1 MSDDRSSLYR
11 QAKEAGVKLDKPYA
25 SYRASELK
33 TLIAEHEAAA
43 LMSAATVAAE
53 EVVETPAPATPVA
66 EAAPTPRSATRGA
79 APAPATPAAP
89 RVAERA
95 TQGHP
100 ARAARNPETLEEL
113 EMVVAAY
120 TARGALV
127 EGTEIKYRN
136 YTVPVISRGAD
147 RAGLTH
153 DYPADRP
160 LRVDLQGRIWFR
172 DDVPKPAIPRARMT
186 RKTRYTDSGVK
197 EERTYH
203 DDGRIDEIY
212 EVAGEESREL
222 TVTTT
227 LPSYQVGRYK
237 DSRFPFMIHV
247 YNQQQGFDYSDV
259 IEYYGGR
266 ELVPGTIKT
275 VYIGNMLCF
284 HISSTVQTIENSYSQ
299 LMRRS

>member
-43 LMSAATVAAE
+43 LMSAVTVAAE
-53 EVVETPAPATPVA
+53 AAAAPATPVA
-66 EAAPTPRSATRGA
+66 EAAPPPRSAPT
-79 APAPATPAAP
+79 PATPTPATPAAP
-89 RVAERA
+89 RVAERD
-95 TQGHP
+95 TSGRP
-100 ARAARNPETLEEL
+100 ARAARNAETLEEL
-113 EMVVAAY
+113 ELVVAAY
-120 TARGALV
+120 KERGALV

-136 YTVPVISRGAD
+136 YVIPVIGRGAD

-186 RKTRYTDSGVK
+186 RKTRYKDSGVK

-222 TVTTT
+222 TITTT

-247 YNQQQGFDYSDV
+247 YNQQQGFDYGDV

>member
-11 QAKEAGVKLDKPYA
+11 QAKEAGVKLDKPYT
-25 SYRASELK
+25 SYKVPELK
-33 TLIAEHEAAA
+33 ALLADHEATA
-43 LMSAATVAAE
+43 LMERALDDAVPAPVAP
-53 EVVETPAPATPVA
+53 TPAESPA
-66 EAAPTPRSATRGA
+66 EAALVAPSQPRAA
-79 APAPATPAAP
+79 APSPATPAAP
-89 RVAERA
+89 RVAERG

-100 ARAARNPETLEEL
+100 ARAAHNPETLEEL

-237 DSRFPFMIHV
+237 DSRFPFMVHV

>member
-33 TLIAEHEAAA
+33 TLIAEHEAAVLMERA
-43 LMSAATVAAE
+43 LEDAVPSPDGPPPADSPAEPPQVA
-53 EVVETPAPATPVA
+53 VSQ
-66 EAAPTPRSATRGA
+66 PRSA
-79 APAPATPAAP
+79 APSPATPATP

-95 TQGHP
+95 TQGRP
-100 ARAARNPETLEEL
+100 ARASRNPETLEEL

-120 TARGALV
+120 KARGALV

-222 TVTTT
+222 TITTT

>member
-43 LMSAATVAAE
+43 LMDAATVAAE
-53 EVVETPAPATPVA
+53 VAATAATPVA
-66 EAAPTPRSATRGA
+66 EAAPAPRSAPTPA
-79 APAPATPAAP
+79 TPAPATPATP

-95 TQGHP
+95 TQGRP
-100 ARAARNPETLEEL
+100 ARAARNAESLEEL
-113 EMVVAAY
+113 EMVVEAY
-120 TARGALV
+120 KARGALV

-222 TVTTT
+222 TITTT

>member
-43 LMSAATVAAE
+43 LMDAATVAAE
-53 EVVETPAPATPVA
+53 VAATAATPVA
-66 EAAPTPRSATRGA
+66 EAAPAPRSAPTPA
-79 APAPATPAAP
+79 TPAPATPATP

-95 TQGHP
+95 TQGRP
-100 ARAARNPETLEEL
+100 ARASRNPETLEEL

-222 TVTTT
+222 TITTT

>member
-43 LMSAATVAAE
+43 LMSAAMDAAE

-66 EAAPTPRSATRGA
+66 EAAPTPRSAPTPA
-79 APAPATPAAP
+79 TPAPATPATP
-89 RVAERA
+89 RVAERG

-100 ARAARNPETLEEL
+100 ARAARKPETLEEL

-237 DSRFPFMIHV
+237 DSRFPFMVHV

>member
-43 LMSAATVAAE
+43 LMSAVTVAAE
-53 EVVETPAPATPVA
+53 AAAAPATPVA
-66 EAAPTPRSATRGA
+66 EAAPPPRSAPT
-79 APAPATPAAP
+79 PATPTPATPATP
-89 RVAERA
+89 RVAERD
-95 TQGHP
+95 TSGRP
-100 ARAARNPETLEEL
+100 ARAARNAETLEEL
-113 EMVVAAY
+113 ELVVAAY
-120 TARGALV
+120 KERGALV

-247 YNQQQGFDYSDV
+247 YNQQQGFDYGDV

>member
-43 LMSAATVAAE
+43 LMSAAMDAAE

-66 EAAPTPRSATRGA
+66 EAAPAPRSAPTPA

-95 TQGHP
+95 TS
-100 ARAARNPETLEEL
+100 ARPGRSPETLEEL

-120 TARGALV
+120 TARGALF

-136 YTVPVISRGAD
+136 YTVPVINRGAD
-147 RAGLTH
+147 RAGLAH

-186 RKTRYTDSGVK
+186 RKTRYKDSGVK

-247 YNQQQGFDYSDV
+247 YNQQQGFDYGDV

>member
-43 LMSAATVAAE
+43 LMSAVTVAAE
-53 EVVETPAPATPVA
+53 AAAAPATPVA
-66 EAAPTPRSATRGA
+66 EAAPPPRSAPT
-79 APAPATPAAP
+79 PATPTPATPATP
-89 RVAERA
+89 RVAERD
-95 TQGHP
+95 TSGHP
-100 ARAARNPETLEEL
+100 ARAARNAETLEEL
-113 EMVVAAY
+113 ELVVAAY
-120 TARGALV
+120 KERGALV

-247 YNQQQGFDYSDV
+247 YNQQQGFDYGDV